1 MKTLTVG
8 DVKTHFSEIL
18 KDVQNG
24 EQIAISYGKKKKVIA
39 YLVSEIQP
47 EPKKPKRKLGL
58 LEGKATFSWVG
69 DGKITEEEFLGL

>member
-8 DVKTHFSEIL
+8 DVKTHFSEVL

-39 YLVSEIQP
+39 YLVSEIKT

-58 LEGKATFSWVG
+58 LEGKATFKWVG

>member
-18 KDVQNG
+18 KEVQNG
-24 EQIAISYGKKKKVIA
+24 EQIAISFGKKKKVIA
-39 YLVSEIQP
+39 YLVSEIKS
-47 EPKKPKRKLGL
+47 EPKPKRKLGL
-58 LEGKATFSWVG
+58 WEGKATFSWVG

>member
-8 DVKTHFSEIL
+8 DVKTHFSEVL

-24 EQIAISYGKKKKVIA
+24 EQIAISFGKKKKVIA
-39 YLVSEIQP
+39 YLVSEIKS
-47 EPKKPKRKLGL
+47 ESKPKRKLGL
-58 LEGKATFSWVG
+58 LEGKATFKWVG

>member
-8 DVKTHFSEIL
+8 DVKTHFSEVL

-24 EQIAISYGKKKKVIA
+24 EQIAISFGKKKKVIA
-39 YLVSEIQP
+39 YLVSEIKS
-47 EPKKPKRKLGL
+47 EPKPKRKLGL
-58 LEGKATFSWVG
+58 LEGKATFKWVG